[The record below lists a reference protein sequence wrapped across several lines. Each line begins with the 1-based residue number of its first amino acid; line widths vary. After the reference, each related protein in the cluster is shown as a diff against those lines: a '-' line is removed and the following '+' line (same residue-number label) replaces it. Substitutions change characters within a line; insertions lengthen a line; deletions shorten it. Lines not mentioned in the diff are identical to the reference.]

1 MEKKELVVGKRYQ
14 WPDSTPCGRM
24 INGLFTGKYKENGD
38 AILQCRNGDIWSV
51 SPQNCEPMPRKE
63 K

>member
-1 MEKKELVVGKRYQ
+1 MKEKLIVGKRYQ
-14 WPDSTPCGRM
+14 WPADSTPCSRM
-24 INGLFTGKYKENGD
+24 INGLFTGKYEENGN

-51 SPQNCEPMPRKE
+51 LPQICEPMPRKE